1 MKIIEAIVAFIVGS
15 HILMAAFMFIR
26 EWWLFRKAKKRTIK
40 KVELPKPVVKP
51 EQAKPSMAQLEVEEI
66 RRILLKDTTRNVVN
80 DEETDYEFDVN
91 RLTKD
96 EYNLLIEY
104 ARSRKKELDSYVD
117 LCNKI
122 SDEPLADCSKDMKE
136 VFGIIDISKLN
147 KLVEY
152 EANSANR

>member
-1 MKIIEAIVAFIVGS
+1 MMKIIEIIVAFIVGS
-15 HILMAAFMFIR
+15 HILGAAFMFVR
-26 EWWLFRKAKKRTIK
+26 EWWLFRKAKKRAIK
-40 KVELPKPVVKP
+40 KAELPKPEV
-51 EQAKPSMAQLEVEEI
+51 KPSMAQLEVEEI
-66 RRILLKDTTRNVVN
+66 RHILLKATTRNVVN

-104 ARSRKKELDSYVD
+104 VRSRKKELDSYVD

-136 VFGIIDISKLN
+136 IFGLIDVEKLN
-147 KLVEY
+147 KLVDC
-152 EANSANR
+152 EANR

>member
-1 MKIIEAIVAFIVGS
+1 MMKIIEIIVAFIVGS
-15 HILMAAFMFIR
+15 HILGAAFMFVR
-26 EWWLFRKAKKRTIK
+26 EWWLFRKAKKRAIK
-40 KVELPKPVVKP
+40 KAELPKPEV
-51 EQAKPSMAQLEVEEI
+51 KPSMAQLEVEEI
-66 RRILLKDTTRNVVN
+66 RRILLKATTRNVVN

-104 ARSRKKELDSYVD
+104 VRSRKKELDSYVD

-136 VFGIIDISKLN
+136 IFGLIDVEKLN
-147 KLVEY
+147 KLVDC
-152 EANSANR
+152 EANR

>member
-1 MKIIEAIVAFIVGS
+1 MKIIEVIVAFIVGS
-15 HILMAAFMFIR
+15 HILGAAFMFIR

-40 KVELPKPVVKP
+40 KAEISKP

-66 RRILLKDTTRNVVN
+66 RRILLKATTRNVVN
-80 DEETDYEFDVN
+80 DEETDYEFDVT

-122 SDEPLADCSKDMKE
+122 SDEPLADCSKDMQE
-136 VFGIIDISKLN
+136 VFGIIDISTLN
-147 KLVEY
+147 KLVEC
-152 EANSANR
+152 ETNLANR